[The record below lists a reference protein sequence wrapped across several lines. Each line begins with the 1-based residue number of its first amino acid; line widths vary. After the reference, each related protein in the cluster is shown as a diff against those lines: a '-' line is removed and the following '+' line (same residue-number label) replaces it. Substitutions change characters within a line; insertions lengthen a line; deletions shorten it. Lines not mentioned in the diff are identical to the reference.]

1 MIRKNE
7 IAKIIIPK
15 YINQIINVENTFKQN
30 GFKIFLNKNKIE
42 IIYKNKQYY
51 LIPFCKNGKYYW
63 QLKKGFKILYNIE
76 INDSIND
83 LKLIINKIK
92 EINLW

>member
-51 LIPFCKNGKYYW
+51 LIPFFKNGKYYW